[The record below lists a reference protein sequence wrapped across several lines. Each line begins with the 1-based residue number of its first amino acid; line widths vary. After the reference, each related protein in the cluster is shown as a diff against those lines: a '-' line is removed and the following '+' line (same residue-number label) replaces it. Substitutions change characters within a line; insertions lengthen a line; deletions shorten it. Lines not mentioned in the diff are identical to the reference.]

1 MFLVSYCCND
11 QLDLLCHICYAL
23 MVSMIYSFILAL
35 NIVLIISTR
44 LCFRKDRTALD
55 YILSEDAMIIP
66 SKGILRACAIY
77 LPVS

>member
-1 MFLVSYCCND
+1 
-11 QLDLLCHICYAL
+11 
-23 MVSMIYSFILAL
+23 MIYSFILAL